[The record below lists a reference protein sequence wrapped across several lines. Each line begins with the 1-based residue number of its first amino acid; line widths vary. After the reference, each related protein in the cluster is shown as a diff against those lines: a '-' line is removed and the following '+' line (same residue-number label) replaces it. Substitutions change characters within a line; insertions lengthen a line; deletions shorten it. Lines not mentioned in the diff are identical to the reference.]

1 MKRQT
6 VKPVKQRQRRK
17 PAVDKAPASAAAAK
31 PAAPAV
37 EPPPPRRVRPTIQQ
51 TVYLHPAVYEQ
62 LRELAF
68 YRRVKMHDLL
78 MRGLDSVFRE
88 EGVKSLDEL
97 RKKPE

>member
-1 MKRQT
+1 MKREP

-17 PAVDKAPASAAAAK
+17 PAVEKAPASTAAAK
-31 PAAPAV
+31 PAASAV
-37 EPPPPRRVRPTIQQ
+37 EPPPRRVRPTIQQ